1 MVFWREAWWGIKIRT
16 VEQLAA
22 PPLAHAPAKSK
33 RMAWLCVGAKRGWG
47 YKRAHGGSSLS
58 EAWWGIKGARWNYS
72 EPPPVL
78 PFPIP
83 LPLSL
88 GAWPGGVLARSL
100 MGKKGCMVEQI
111 RKTQDEPQWIVA
123 QRLLSAL
130 TIPGFS

>member
-1 MVFWREAWWGIKIRT
+1 MGNKKRT

-33 RMAWLCVGAKRGWG
+33 RTAWLCFGAKRGG
-47 YKRAHGGSSLS
+47 EYKGAHGGSTLS
-58 EAWWGIKGARWNYS
+58 EAWWGVKGARWNYS
-72 EPPPVL
+72 EPPRP
-78 PFPIP
+78 P
-83 LPLSL
+83 LSHPSTPSPSPLSL

-130 TIPGFS
+130 TIPGFG